1 MASSVHADM
10 SFSQNLVLWLH
21 VAFVAFTIGPV
32 TLAIM
37 STPRYI
43 RQRDARI
50 LRYLNRITFVFGLG
64 TLGVLIAGAAL
75 ASMTSVASKPWVIVA
90 ETLFLVALL
99 LLALIARDQRKALKA
114 LEDAAETLAPAG
126 TDLAEVEST
135 LAQDDVTASQS
146 GAQQAGPNGGSG
158 SPAAATADL
167 PPATPTR
174 PATPA
179 GPAGTALHAASVERG
194 RIAMTGGL
202 VALIWLVIL
211 VLMVWH

>member
-32 TLAIM
+32 TLAVI

-43 RQRDARI
+43 RQRDTRI
-50 LRYLNRITFVFGLG
+50 LRYLNRITFVFGLS

-99 LLALIARDQRKALKA
+99 LLALITRDQRKALKA
-114 LEDAAETLAPAG
+114 LEDAAGDSGGSSRNSTADIPAPAG
-126 TDLAEVEST
+126 TDLAEVDPT
-135 LAQDDVTASQS
+135 IAQDGVTGS
-146 GAQQAGPNGGSG
+146 QAGPNGGSG
-158 SPAAATADL
+158 SPTAATA
-167 PPATPTR
+167 PAPT
-174 PATPA
+174 A
-179 GPAGTALHAASVERG
+179 TALHLASVERG
-194 RIAMTGGL
+194 RIAMMGGL

>member
-126 TDLAEVEST
+126 TDLAEVDST

-179 GPAGTALHAASVERG
+179 GPAATALHAASVERA

>member
-1 MASSVHADM
+1 MASSVHGDM

-43 RQRDARI
+43 RQRDTRI

-99 LLALIARDQRKALKA
+99 LLALITRDQRKALKA
-114 LEDAAETLAPAG
+114 LEDAANVQAPAG
-126 TDLAEVEST
+126 TDLAEVDST
-135 LAQDDVTASQS
+135 LAEDDVTGSP
-146 GAQQAGPNGGSG
+146 AGPNGGG
-158 SPAAATADL
+158 GTQAAATAAFS
-167 PPATPTR
+167 PAA
-174 PATPA
+174 PAPA
-179 GPAGTALHAASVERG
+179 APAALDAASVERG

>member
-1 MASSVHADM
+1 MASTVHGDM

-43 RQRDARI
+43 RQRDTKI
-50 LRYLNRITFVFGLG
+50 LRYLNRITFVFGLAA
-64 TLGVLIAGAAL
+64 LGVLVAGAAL

-99 LLALIARDQRKALKA
+99 LLALITRDQRKALKA
-114 LEDAAETLAPAG
+114 LEDADASAPVG
-126 TDLAEVEST
+126 TDLAEVDST
-135 LAQDDVTASQS
+135 QAQDQAQDNVAADQT
-146 GAQQAGPNGGSG
+146 GAPQAGPNGGSG
-158 SPAAATADL
+158 SPTAAATAV
-167 PPATPTR
+167 
-174 PATPA
+174 
-179 GPAGTALHAASVERG
+179 HVASVERG
-194 RIAMTGGL
+194 RIAMMGGL
-202 VALIWLVIL
+202 VSLIWLVIL

>member
-10 SFSQNLVLWLH
+10 SFPQNLVLWLH

-32 TLAIM
+32 TLAVM

-43 RQRDARI
+43 RQRDTRI
-50 LRYLNRITFVFGLG
+50 LRYLNRITFAFGLG

-99 LLALIARDQRKALKA
+99 LLALITRDQRKALKA
-114 LEDAAETLAPAG
+114 LEDAAGGSGGSSPRASTAEVQAPAG
-126 TDLAEVEST
+126 SDLVEPDSVPSEDEVAGS
-135 LAQDDVTASQS
+135 
-146 GAQQAGPNGGSG
+146 QAGPNGGSG
-158 SPAAATADL
+158 SATAATA
-167 PPATPTR
+167 AASR
-174 PATPA
+174 PASPA
-179 GPAGTALHAASVERG
+179 PTALHTASVERG
-194 RIAMTGGL
+194 RIAMMGGL

>member
-43 RQRDARI
+43 RQLDTKI
-50 LRYLNRITFVFGLG
+50 LRYLNRITFVFGLS
-64 TLGVLIAGAAL
+64 TLGVLVAGAAL

-99 LLALIARDQRKALKA
+99 LLALITRDQRKALKA
-114 LEDAAETLAPAG
+114 LEDAAGGSGRSSPRASTADVLAPAG
-126 TDLAEVEST
+126 TDLVEVDST
-135 LAQDDVTASQS
+135 LAQDDVTGS
-146 GAQQAGPNGGSG
+146 QAGPNGGSG
-158 SPAAATADL
+158 STAAATADF
-167 PPATPTR
+167 PPAS
-174 PATPA
+174 PAPPA
-179 GPAGTALHAASVERG
+179 ALHVASVERG
-194 RIAMTGGL
+194 RIAMMGGL

>member
-43 RQRDARI
+43 RQRDTRI

-126 TDLAEVEST
+126 TDLAEVDST

-158 SPAAATADL
+158 SATAATA
-167 PPATPTR
+167 AASR
-174 PATPA
+174 PASPA
-179 GPAGTALHAASVERG
+179 PTALHTASVERG
-194 RIAMTGGL
+194 RIAMMGGL

>member
-1 MASSVHADM
+1 MASSLPGDM

-43 RQRDARI
+43 RQRDPRI
-50 LRYLNRITFVFGLG
+50 LRYLNRITFVFGLS
-64 TLGVLIAGAAL
+64 TLGVAVAGAAL

-99 LLALIARDQRKALKA
+99 LLALITRDQRKALRA
-114 LEDAAETLAPAG
+114 IEDAAEARVPAG
-126 TDLAEVEST
+126 ADLVELDSVPAEDE
-135 LAQDDVTASQS
+135 VTASQAGARQA
-146 GAQQAGPNGGSG
+146 GAQQAGPIGGSG
-158 SPAAATADL
+158 SSAAATA
-167 PPATPTR
+167 
-174 PATPA
+174 
-179 GPAGTALHAASVERG
+179 LHVASVERG
-194 RIAMTGGL
+194 RIAMMGGL

>member
-10 SFSQNLVLWLH
+10 SFAQNLVLWLH

-43 RQRDARI
+43 RQRDTRI
-50 LRYLNRITFVFGLG
+50 LRYLNRITFVFGLA
-64 TLGVLIAGAAL
+64 TLGVLIAGSAL

-99 LLALIARDQRKALKA
+99 LLALITRDQRKALKA
-114 LEDAAETLAPAG
+114 IEDAAEIQAPAG
-126 TDLAEVEST
+126 TDLVEVDST
-135 LAQDDVTASQS
+135 LAEDDVT
-146 GAQQAGPNGGSG
+146 GGQAGPNGGSG
-158 SPAAATADL
+158 SPAAATATSVI
-167 PPATPTR
+167 PPAP
-174 PATPA
+174 PAPSPA
-179 GPAGTALHAASVERG
+179 SSAPSAVHLASVERG
-194 RIAMTGGL
+194 RIAMMGGL

>member
-43 RQRDARI
+43 RQRDTKI
-50 LRYLNRITFVFGLG
+50 LRYLNRITFVFGLS
-64 TLGVLIAGAAL
+64 TLGVLVAGAAL
-75 ASMTSVASKPWVIVA
+75 ASMIHVASKPWVIVA

-99 LLALIARDQRKALKA
+99 LLALITRDQRKALKA
-114 LEDAAETLAPAG
+114 LEDAADAQAPAG
-126 TDLAEVEST
+126 TDLAEVDST
-135 LAQDDVTASQS
+135 LVEDDVTANQP

-158 SPAAATADL
+158 SPAAATA
-167 PPATPTR
+167 PA
-174 PATPA
+174 PAVTAPA
-179 GPAGTALHAASVERG
+179 SATVLQAASVERG
-194 RIAMTGGL
+194 RIAMMGGL
-202 VALIWLVIL
+202 VSLIWLVIL

>member
-1 MASSVHADM
+1 MASTVHADM
-10 SFSQNLVLWLH
+10 SFPQNLVLWLH

-43 RQRDARI
+43 RQRDTKI
-50 LRYLNRITFVFGLG
+50 LQYLTRITFVFGLS

-90 ETLFLVALL
+90 ETLFLVSLL
-99 LLALIARDQRKALKA
+99 LLALITHDQRKALKA
-114 LEDAAETLAPAG
+114 LKAFEGAADVQGPVG
-126 TDLAEVEST
+126 TDLAELDSA
-135 LAQDDVTASQS
+135 LAQDDVTGS
-146 GAQQAGPNGGSG
+146 QAGPNGGSG
-158 SPAAATADL
+158 STAAATAAIS
-167 PPATPTR
+167 PA
-174 PATPA
+174 
-179 GPAGTALHAASVERG
+179 ALQVASVERG

>member
-1 MASSVHADM
+1 
-10 SFSQNLVLWLH
+10 
-21 VAFVAFTIGPV
+21 
-32 TLAIM
+32 
-37 STPRYI
+37 
-43 RQRDARI
+43 
-50 LRYLNRITFVFGLG
+50 
-64 TLGVLIAGAAL
+64 
-75 ASMTSVASKPWVIVA
+75 ASKPWVIVA

>member
-10 SFSQNLVLWLH
+10 SFPQNLVLWLH

-32 TLAIM
+32 TLAVM

-43 RQRDARI
+43 RQRDTRI
-50 LRYLNRITFVFGLG
+50 LRYLNRITFVFGLS

-75 ASMTSVASKPWVIVA
+75 ATMIKVASKPWVIVA

-99 LLALIARDQRKALKA
+99 LLALILRDQRKALKA
-114 LEDAAETLAPAG
+114 LEDAADIPAPAG
-126 TDLAEVEST
+126 TELAEVDSA
-135 LAQDDVTASQS
+135 LAQDDVTGS
-146 GAQQAGPNGGSG
+146 QAGPNGGSG
-158 SPAAATADL
+158 SPTAATEASPPDSPAPPASAGSAAA
-167 PPATPTR
+167 
-174 PATPA
+174 
-179 GPAGTALHAASVERG
+179 LHLASVERG
-194 RIAMTGGL
+194 RIAMMGGL

>member
-10 SFSQNLVLWLH
+10 SFPQNLVLWLH

-32 TLAIM
+32 TLAVI

-43 RQRDARI
+43 RQRDTRI
-50 LRYLNRITFVFGLG
+50 LRYLTRITFVFGLS

-99 LLALIARDQRKALKA
+99 LLALITRDQRKALKA
-114 LEDAAETLAPAG
+114 LENAVAVPAPAG
-126 TDLAEVEST
+126 TELAEVDPT
-135 LAQDDVTASQS
+135 LAQDDVTGS
-146 GAQQAGPNGGSG
+146 QAGPNGGSG
-158 SPAAATADL
+158 SPAAATA
-167 PPATPTR
+167 PTL
-174 PATPA
+174 A
-179 GPAGTALHAASVERG
+179 TALPVASVERG